1 MRNTVLGRLGH
12 KIGSWPDWT
21 LLAGAVG
28 TVVADL
34 ETGVLKGGADPRRPS
49 YAAGW

>member
-21 LLAGAVG
+21 WLAGAVG